1 MECGVEAK
9 ADNSTLNTQNS
20 TLRCVYGAEQN
31 SKVQKQE
38 VCGQNR
44 ESL

>member
-1 MECGVEAK
+1 MERGVEAK
-9 ADNSTLNTQNS
+9 ADNSPLNTPNS
-20 TLRCVYGAEQN
+20 ALRCVYGAEQN
-31 SKVQKQE
+31 GKVQKQE